1 MVGQRDHLLLDEQD
15 NVYSVFQ
22 LGVLERLYKAGI
34 LFSVH
39 LADSCTH
46 AAIQPLRLSQLVD
59 TVDAL
64 EAVQV
69 LPISRGYSGG
79 KGVVR
84 RFPSLSG
91 RTSPPR
97 VGGVVSID

>member
-15 NVYSVFQ
+15 NVYNVFQ
-22 LGVLERLYKAGI
+22 TGVLERLYKAGI

-39 LADSCTH
+39 LVDGGAHT
-46 AAIQPLRLSQLVD
+46 AIQPLRLSQLVD

-69 LPISRGYSGG
+69 LPISGGYSGG
-79 KGVVR
+79 
-84 RFPSLSG
+84 
-91 RTSPPR
+91 
-97 VGGVVSID
+97 